1 MSFFS
6 RLACA
11 TALALSTAIPA
22 VAQDGSLTMSVGFGP
37 TAEVPDPRASYN
49 GWMSNQTGV
58 TETLMGIDYDMNL
71 YPRLA
76 EAIEQSSP
84 TTWRVTLR
92 EGLGFHDGTSVTAQ
106 AVIDA
111 IAPISDETH
120 AGHNKRVAKLL
131 DLAGMSA
138 DGDRVVVFETTAPN
152 AAFPWTLSEPAIAI
166 LGTASEA
173 FPINATGPFV
183 FKEAV
188 PEQLYRAEANPT
200 YWQGAPG
207 LEEIRLVVAANPAS
221 AALAFE
227 AGEVDLVINYPET
240 DFARIQETG
249 AQGFS
254 APTARLYFYTV
265 NAASGP
271 MANPMIRQAVS
282 YAIDRTGVVDAA
294 LSGVG
299 GVPAGTVYPEGKG
312 WAADIPATY
321 DPAKA
326 EALLAEAGAVK
337 KGSAWMLDGAP
348 LEIDIVTYSSRAALP
363 PTAELTQAFLSAIG
377 VKANITVG
385 EWGASNDAIAAG
397 DADLFLQAWVTT
409 PQGDPGGV
417 LETLLKSDGGS
428 NSGKFSNARLDELLE
443 QGRLT
448 FDHAERK
455 AIYDEVQ
462 QIIASEAAL
471 IPVFHVSQTNVGVAG
486 LSGYQVHP
494 TETYWITHETKLTK

>member
-11 TALALSTAIPA
+11 AALSLSAAIPSF
-22 VAQDGSLTMSVGFGP
+22 AQEGSLTVSIGFGP
-37 TAEVPDPRASYN
+37 TAEVPDPRAGYN

-76 EAIEQSSP
+76 EGIEQANP

-92 EGLGFHDGTSVTAQ
+92 DGVTFHDGSPLTAQ
-106 AVIDA
+106 AVVDA
-111 IAPISDETH
+111 IAPISDEDSP
-120 AGHNKRVAKLL
+120 AHNARVAKLL
-131 DLAGMSA
+131 DLADMST
-138 DGDRVVVFETTAPN
+138 DGDLVVVFETGSPN

-166 LGTASEA
+166 LGNPTVD
-173 FPINATGPFV
+173 FPINATGPFI

-188 PEQLYRAEANPT
+188 PEQLYRAEANT
-200 YWQGAPG
+200 DYRLGTPG
-207 LEEIRLVVAANPAS
+207 LEEVRVVVAANPAT

-240 DFARIQETG
+240 DFDRIKETG

-265 NAASGP
+265 NAANGP
-271 MANPMIRQAVS
+271 MANPLIRQAVS
-282 YAIDRTGVVDAA
+282 YAIDREGVVQAA

-299 GVPAGTVYPEGKG
+299 GVPAGTVYPQGTS
-312 WAADIPATY
+312 WAADIAAPY

-326 EALLAEAGAVK
+326 EELLAEAGAVK
-337 KGSAWMLDGAP
+337 EGGSWMLDGAP
-348 LEIDIVTYSSRAALP
+348 LEINIVTYSSRAALP
-363 PTAELTQAFLSAIG
+363 PTAELTQAFLAAIG

-397 DADLFLQAWVTT
+397 QADLFLQAWVAT

-428 NSGKFSNARLDELLE
+428 NSGGFTNAKLDDLLA

-448 FDHAERK
+448 FDHDARK
-455 AIYDEVQ
+455 AIYDAVQ
-462 QIIASEAAL
+462 DIIASEAAM
-471 IPVFHVSQTNVGVAG
+471 IPVFHVAQTNVGTSG
-486 LSGYQVHP
+486 LTGYRVHP
-494 TETYWITHETKLTK
+494 TETYWITHETKLVE

>member
-6 RLACA
+6 RLASAAALSLIAALPA
-11 TALALSTAIPA
+11 TA
-22 VAQDGSLTMSVGFGP
+22 QEGSLTISIGFGP
-37 TAEVPDPRASYN
+37 TAEVPDPRAGYN

-58 TETLMGIDYDMNL
+58 TETLMGIDYEMKL

-76 EAIEQSSP
+76 EGIAQSSP

-92 EGLGFHDGTSVTAQ
+92 DGLTFHDRSAVTAQ

-111 IAPISDETH
+111 IAPIADEEH
-120 AGHNKRVAKLL
+120 EGHNARIAGLL

-138 DGDRVVVFETTAPN
+138 DGDNVVVFETNSPN
-152 AAFPWTLSEPAIAI
+152 AAFPWTLSEPGIAI
-166 LGTASEA
+166 LGAASEA

-188 PEQLYRAEANPT
+188 PEQLYRVEANDN
-200 YWQGAPG
+200 YRLGAPG
-207 LEEIRLVVAANPAS
+207 LEEVRVVVSTNPAT

-240 DFARIQETG
+240 DFTRIKETG

-271 MANPMIRQAVS
+271 MANPLIRQAVS
-282 YAIDRTGVVDAA
+282 YAIDREGIVQAA

-299 GVPAGTVYPEGKG
+299 GEAAGTVYPAGTG
-312 WAADIPATY
+312 WAADIAASY
-321 DPAKA
+321 DPARA

-337 KGSAWMLDGAP
+337 DGDTWMLNDEP

-397 DADLFLQAWVTT
+397 EADLFLQAWVTT
-409 PQGDPGGV
+409 PQGDPGAV
-417 LETLLKSDGGS
+417 LETLLRSDGGS
-428 NSGKFSNARLDELLE
+428 NAGQYANAKLDALLDD
-443 QGRLT
+443 GRLT
-448 FDHAERK
+448 FDHDGRK

-462 QIIASEAAL
+462 QIIADDAAI
-471 IPVFHVSQTNVGVAG
+471 IPVFHVSQTNVGVPG
-486 LSGYQVHP
+486 LTGYRVHP
-494 TETYWITHETKLTK
+494 TETYWITHETKLTE

>member
-11 TALALSTAIPA
+11 TALALTTALPA
-22 VAQDGSLTMSVGFGP
+22 VAQEGSLTISVGFGP

-58 TETLMGIDYDMNL
+58 TETLMGIDYEMNL

-76 EAIEQSSP
+76 EAIEQASP

-92 EGLGFHDGTSVTAQ
+92 DGLTFHDGSPVTGQ

-111 IAPISDETH
+111 ITPISDEEH
-120 AGHNKRVAKLL
+120 PGHNARVAKLL
-131 DLAGMSA
+131 DLAGMST
-138 DGDRVVVFETTAPN
+138 DGDDVIVFETNSPN
-152 AAFPWTLSEPAIAI
+152 AAFPWTLSEPAIAV
-166 LGTASEA
+166 LGEPSEA

-188 PEQLYRAEANPT
+188 PEQLYRAEANLD
-200 YWQGAPG
+200 YWKGAPG
-207 LEEIRLVVAANPAS
+207 LEEVRVVASANPAT

-227 AGEVDLVINYPET
+227 AGEIDLVINYPET
-240 DFARIQETG
+240 DFDRIKETG

-254 APTARLYFYTV
+254 APTARLYFFTV
-265 NAASGP
+265 NAKSGP
-271 MANPMIRQAVS
+271 MANPLIRQAVS
-282 YAIDRTGVVDAA
+282 FAIDRQGIVDAA

-299 GVPAGTVYPEGKG
+299 GVPAGTVYPEGRG
-312 WAADIPATY
+312 WAADMPVIY
-321 DPAKA
+321 DPARS
-326 EALLAEAGAVK
+326 EALLVEAGAVK
-337 KGSAWMLDGAP
+337 EGGAWMLDGEP

-363 PTAELTQAFLSAIG
+363 PTAELTQAFLAAIG

-385 EWGASNDAIAAG
+385 EWGASNDAMAAG
-397 DADLFLQAWVTT
+397 EADLFLQAWVTT
-409 PQGDPGGV
+409 PQGDPGAV

-428 NSGKFSNARLDELLE
+428 NSGGFANARLDELLD

-448 FDHAERK
+448 FDHEARK

-462 QIIASEAAL
+462 NIIAAEAAM
-471 IPVFHVSQTNVGVAG
+471 IPVFHVSQTNVGVPG
-486 LSGYQVHP
+486 LTGYQVHP

>member
-11 TALALSTAIPA
+11 AALTVGNAIPA
-22 VAQDGSLTMSVGFGP
+22 TAQEGSLTVSVGFGP

-49 GWMSNQTGV
+49 GWLSNQTGV

-76 EAIEQSSP
+76 EGIEQTSP

-92 EGLGFHDGTSVTAQ
+92 DGLTFHDGSPVTAQ
-106 AVIDA
+106 VVIDA
-111 IAPISDETH
+111 IAPISDEAH
-120 AGHNKRVAKLL
+120 PGHNARVAKLL
-131 DLAGMSA
+131 DLASMTS
-138 DGDRVVVFETTAPN
+138 DGDRIVVFETNASN
-152 AAFPWTLSEPAIAI
+152 AAFPWTLSEPGIAI
-166 LGTASEA
+166 LGAPSDG

-188 PEQLYRAEANPT
+188 PEQLYRVEANPD
-200 YWQGAPG
+200 YRLGAPG
-207 LEEIRLVVAANPAS
+207 LEEVRVVVAANPAT

-240 DFARIQETG
+240 DFERIQETG

-271 MANPMIRQAVS
+271 MANPLIRRAVS
-282 YAIDRTGVVDAA
+282 HAIDRQGVVDAA

-321 DPAKA
+321 DPVKA
-326 EALLAEAGAVK
+326 EELLAEAGAVK
-337 KGSAWMLDGAP
+337 ESDAWMLNGAP

-363 PTAELTQAFLSAIG
+363 PTAELTQAFLAAIG
-377 VKANITVG
+377 VKANISVG
-385 EWGASNDAIAAG
+385 EWGASNDAIVAG
-397 DADLFLQAWVTT
+397 EADLFLQAWVTT
-409 PQGDPGGV
+409 PQGDPGAV

-428 NSGKFSNARLDELLE
+428 NSGKYANARLDELLE
-443 QGRLT
+443 NGRLT
-448 FDHAERK
+448 FDHEERK
-455 AIYDEVQ
+455 VIYDEVQ
-462 QIIASEAAL
+462 QIIAEEAAM

-486 LSGYQVHP
+486 LTGYQVHP
-494 TETYWITHETKLTK
+494 TETYWITHETKLTE

>member
-1 MSFFS
+1 MSFIT
-6 RLACA
+6 RLTCA
-11 TALALSTAIPA
+11 AALALGTALPIA
-22 VAQDGSLTMSVGFGP
+22 AQEGSLTISVGFGP
-37 TAEVPDPRASYN
+37 SAEVPDPRASYN

-76 EAIEQSSP
+76 AGIEQSSP

-92 EGLGFHDGTSVTAQ
+92 EGVTFHDGAPVTAQ
-106 AVIDA
+106 AVIDS
-111 IAPISDETH
+111 IAAISDEGH
-120 AGHNKRVAKLL
+120 PGHNARVAKLL
-131 DLAGMSA
+131 DLAGMPT
-138 DGDRVVVFETTAPN
+138 DGDNVVIFETNAPN

-166 LGTASEA
+166 LGASSDA

-188 PEQLYRAEANPT
+188 PEQLYRAEANPDYRLGT
-200 YWQGAPG
+200 PG
-207 LEEIRLVVAANPAS
+207 LSEVRVVVAANPAT

-240 DFARIQETG
+240 DFNRIKDTG

-271 MANPMIRQAVS
+271 MSNPLIRQAVS
-282 YAIDRTGVVDAA
+282 YAIDRQSVVDAA

-299 GVPAGTVYPEGKG
+299 GVPAGTVYPDGKG
-312 WAADIPATY
+312 WAADIPAPY

-326 EALLAEAGAVK
+326 EALLTEAGAVK
-337 KGSAWMLDGAP
+337 EGGAWMLDGAP

-363 PTAELTQAFLSAIG
+363 PTAELTQAFLAAIG

-385 EWGASNDAIAAG
+385 EWSASNDAIKAG
-397 DADLFLQAWVTT
+397 EADLFLQAWVTT

-428 NSGKFSNARLDELLE
+428 NSGGYANARLDDLLA

-448 FDHAERK
+448 FEHAERK

-462 QIIASEAAL
+462 EIIVSEAAL
-471 IPVFHVSQTNVGVAG
+471 IPIFHVSQTNVGVPG
-486 LSGYQVHP
+486 LTGYQVHP
-494 TETYWITHETKLTK
+494 TETYWITHETKVVK

>member
-6 RLACA
+6 RLAVA
-11 TALALSTAIPA
+11 GAIALSTALPA
-22 VAQDGSLTMSVGFGP
+22 AAQEGTLTISVGFGP

-76 EAIEQSSP
+76 ESIEQASP

-92 EGLGFHDGTSVTAQ
+92 EGLTFHDGSPVTAQ
-106 AVIDA
+106 AVIDS
-111 IAPISDETH
+111 IAPISDEEH
-120 AGHNKRVAKLL
+120 PGHNARVSKLL
-131 DLAGMSA
+131 DLAGMSI
-138 DGDRVVVFETTAPN
+138 DGDRVVVFETNSPN
-152 AAFPWTLSEPAIAI
+152 AAFPWTLSEPAVAV
-166 LGTASEA
+166 LGEPSDA
-173 FPINATGPFV
+173 FPINATGPYV

-188 PEQLYRAEANPT
+188 PEQLYRTEANLN
-200 YWQGAPG
+200 YWQGTPG
-207 LEEIRLVVAANPAS
+207 LEEVRVVASANPAT

-240 DFARIQETG
+240 DFERIQETG

-254 APTARLYFYTV
+254 APTARLYFFTV
-265 NAASGP
+265 NAKNGP
-271 MANPMIRQAVS
+271 MANPLIRQAVS
-282 YAIDRTGVVDAA
+282 YAIDRQGIVDAA

-299 GVPAGTVYPEGKG
+299 GVPAGTVFPAGKG
-312 WAADIPATY
+312 WAADISAPY

-337 KGSAWMLDGAP
+337 EGGTWMLEGTP

-363 PTAELTQAFLSAIG
+363 PTAELTQAFLAAIG
-377 VKANITVG
+377 VKANITIG

-397 DADLFLQAWVTT
+397 DADLFLQAWVTL
-409 PQGDPGGV
+409 PQGDPGAV
-417 LETLLKSDGGS
+417 LETLLKSDGSS
-428 NSGKFSNARLDELLE
+428 NSGGFSNARLDELLE
-443 QGRLT
+443 LGRLT
-448 FDHAERK
+448 FDHDARM

-462 QIIASEAAL
+462 HIIASEAAL
-471 IPVFHVSQTNVGVAG
+471 IPVFHVSQTNVGVPG
-486 LSGYQVHP
+486 LTGYQVHP

>member
-1 MSFFS
+1 MTFLS
-6 RLACA
+6 RLACVSA
-11 TALALSTAIPA
+11 LVLGTAVPA
-22 VAQDGSLTMSVGFGP
+22 FAQDGSLTVSVGFGP
-37 TAEVPDPRASYN
+37 TAEIPDPRASYN

-58 TETLMGIDYDMNL
+58 TETLMGIDYEMNL

-76 EAIEQSSP
+76 EGIEQSSP

-92 EGLGFHDGTSVTAQ
+92 EGLTFHDGSPVTAQ

-111 IAPISDETH
+111 VAPISDEEH
-120 AGHNKRVAKLL
+120 PGHNARIASLL
-131 DLAGMSA
+131 DLAGMST
-138 DGDRVVVFETTAPN
+138 DGDSVVVFETNSPN
-152 AAFPWTLSEPAIAI
+152 AAFPWTLSEPGIAI
-166 LGTASEA
+166 LGAPTDE
-173 FPINATGPFV
+173 FPINATGPFI

-188 PEQLYRAEANPT
+188 PEQLYRVEANT
-200 YWQGAPG
+200 DYRLGTPG
-207 LEEIRLVVAANPAS
+207 LEEVRVVVSTNPS
-221 AALAFE
+221 TAALAFE

-240 DFARIQETG
+240 DFERIQETG
-249 AQGFS
+249 AQGFA

-271 MANPMIRQAVS
+271 MADPLIRQAVS
-282 YAIDRTGVVDAA
+282 YAIDRDGIVQAA

-299 GVPAGTVYPEGKG
+299 GEPAGTVYPEGTS

-321 DPAKA
+321 DPARA
-326 EALLAEAGAVK
+326 EELLAEAGAVK
-337 KGSAWMLDGAP
+337 EGGKWMLGGAP

-377 VKANITVG
+377 VQANITIG

-409 PQGDPGGV
+409 PQGDPGAV
-417 LETLLKSDGGS
+417 LETLLRSDGGS
-428 NSGKFSNARLDELLE
+428 NAGKYANARLDELLD

-448 FDHAERK
+448 FDHDGRK

-462 QIIASEAAL
+462 QIIASEAAM
-471 IPVFHVSQTNVGVAG
+471 IPVFHVSQTNVGVPG
-486 LSGYQVHP
+486 LTGYRVHP
-494 TETYWITHETKLTK
+494 TETYWITHETKLTE